1 MSLIKPE
8 TIKKYIS
15 KGLSVFPVML
25 RDVNGKVEKKPV
37 VEWTDYQR
45 RFATDQEIDV
55 WCSLLDFNALGM
67 ATGKVSGVTVL
78 DIDDPSILEY
88 DSEVKVSTISGGF
101 HLWYKYKPGV
111 RNSVR
116 IGDRLMDVR
125 GDGGF
130 VVIPPSK
137 MGDRGYKWLK
147 YDFERMGDFPIVVQQ
162 EKEFKPVFD
171 VLPEVGEGNRNH
183 TAIKVAGHMVSQTK
197 REAWE
202 TTAWTA
208 FQAWN
213 EHYVK
218 PSLDDVE
225 LRRTFDSA
233 IRMESQKVDT
243 SKRIKIYKGSQSTE
257 AYERLIEKWKNGL
270 TTGYDLL
277 DEFFTFMP
285 EQMYLLSAPTHMGK
299 TTVALNI
306 ASRVASYGN
315 NVLFCS
321 LEQGLFV
328 EPRVRSSLGTIPPT
342 LSILTSDRLIKTK
355 DLIETV
361 NQMPDRLQL
370 LVIDHLHF
378 MDKNTKNGITGAID
392 NMIIDLQNMAKELE
406 IPVLVI
412 SHLRKLNEDREPVLD
427 DLRDSSSL
435 SQVPSVVMQLYVK
448 KKDDDVTHEDTGSF
462 LIRKNRITGKLGRLT
477 YEIKPSGE
485 LLIEKYIPSKKITE

>member
-1 MSLIKPE
+1 MIKSE

-25 RDVNGKVEKKPV
+25 RPNGDKVEKKPM

-45 RFATDQEIDV
+45 RFATDQEIQV
-55 WCSLLDFNALGM
+55 WCSLLEFNALGM
-67 ATGKVSGVTVL
+67 ATGKISGVTVL
-78 DIDDPSILEY
+78 DIDDPTIKDY
-88 DSEVKVSTISGGF
+88 DSCVKVSTISGGF

-116 IGDRLMDVR
+116 IGDKLMDVR

-137 MGDRGYKWLK
+137 MGDRGYSWLK
-147 YDFERMGDFPIVVQQ
+147 YDFENMGDFPIVVQQ
-162 EKEFKPVFD
+162 EREYKPAFD

-183 TAIKVAGHMVSQTK
+183 SAIKVAGHMVSQTK
-197 REAWE
+197 RSAWE

-213 EHYVK
+213 EHYVT
-218 PSLDDVE
+218 PPLEEFE

-233 IRMESQKVDT
+233 IRMESQKTDT
-243 SKRIKIYKGSQSTE
+243 SNRIKIYKGNQSTD
-257 AYERLIEKWKNGL
+257 AYERLVDKWKNGI
-270 TTGYDLL
+270 TTGFDLL
-277 DEFFTFMP
+277 DEYFRFMP

-299 TTVALNI
+299 TTVALNMASRI
-306 ASRVASYGN
+306 ASLGN

-328 EPRVRSSLGTIPPT
+328 EPRIRSSIGKIPPT

-361 NQMPDRLQL
+361 NQMPEKLQL

-392 NMIIDLQNMAKELE
+392 SMIIDLQNMAKELE
-406 IPVLVI
+406 IPVFVI

-448 KKDDDVTHEDTGSF
+448 KTDDEVTHRDVGAF
-462 LIRKNRITGKLGRLT
+462 LIRKNRITGKLGRLS
-477 YEIKPSGE
+477 YQIKDSGE
-485 LLIEKYIPSKKITE
+485 VVLSEFIGDKKITA